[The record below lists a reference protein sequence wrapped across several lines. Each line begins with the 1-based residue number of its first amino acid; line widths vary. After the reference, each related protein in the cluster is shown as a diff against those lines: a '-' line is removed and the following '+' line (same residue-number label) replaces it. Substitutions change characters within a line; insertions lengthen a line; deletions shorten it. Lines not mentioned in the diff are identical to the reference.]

1 MPYIEREDDRVLA
14 ATEWVDR
21 ELIRMVPGVLF
32 DPDRKI
38 WRAPLSWATCLAMRG
53 VFQDRL
59 VIGPELTAWA
69 NEEYASRIQ
78 PSLALR
84 PLTEGIEHDVESL
97 TGKRLFPFQGP
108 GVSWLMW
115 AVDCLL
121 GDDMGA
127 GKTIQMVVAL
137 KLLKDFGFDPFPA
150 CVIVPNSTKREPW
163 AATFADWDPD
173 VEVVVIGGSP
183 AAKRKQFAAI
193 AESTAQGVPA
203 AAIINWEAVRLH
215 SRLAPYGNQR
225 FIKCIEH
232 GGEDPNIK
240 VSRCESHPKELNA
253 IPWRT
258 VVADEAHKMKDP
270 TSKQTRAVWAVQ
282 HSPTVTRRWAATGTP
297 IADTPADL
305 WPIMHGLA
313 KHEYPRRPDFID
325 RYTLAGFDVFGMLN
339 IVGLNPVT
347 KNEFFG
353 FLDPRF
359 RRMPKWLVLKHLPP
373 KLRQRRY
380 AEMSAKQMKAYTELS
395 DGMVTRLEDGS
406 IVVTTNNLTLN
417 TRLIQFSSA
426 YATVDEEGKVKLT
439 DPSSKIDVLMEIL
452 EEAGDR
458 SVVVCAES
466 RQLIELACAR
476 LEAHRPKP
484 YSMSKIVGG
493 MSDAERGQSLS
504 DFQSRKTQVMLF
516 TIKAGSVGLTMTAA
530 DTIVFLQR
538 SWSML
543 ENKQSEDRVHRIGSE
558 QHESIQ
564 IVDIV
569 APGTVE
575 ESQIERLYVK
585 MARLEEI
592 TRDSER
598 MHELAAQGDA
608 NAAYQLRLLEQE
620 AYDILSSTLD
630 Q

>member
-1 MPYIEREDDRVLA
+1 MPYIEREGDRILA

-21 ELIRMVPGVLF
+21 ELIRMVPGTLF
-32 DPDRKI
+32 DPKRKV
-38 WRAPLSWATCLAMRG
+38 WHMPLSWSACVAMRG
-53 VFQDRL
+53 VFQQRL
-59 VIGPELTAWA
+59 QVGPELQAWA
-69 NEEYASRIQ
+69 TEELTSRIQ

-84 PLTEGIEHDVESL
+84 PLIEGVEHDVESV

-115 AVDCLL
+115 AVHALL

-137 KLLKDFGFDPFPA
+137 RLLRLAGFDPFPV
-150 CVIVPNSTKREPW
+150 CCIVPNSTKRDPW
-163 AATFADWDPD
+163 AETFKEWDPD
-173 VEVVVIGGSP
+173 VHVITIGGSASKKTKAFKE
-183 AAKRKQFAAI
+183 AA
-193 AESTAQGVPA
+193 ELDAQGVPVA
-203 AAIINWEAVRLH
+203 VVINWEAVRLH
-215 SRLAPYGNQR
+215 SRLAPYGSQR
-225 FIKCIEH
+225 FIKCVEH
-232 GGEDPNIK
+232 GGEDPTIK

-253 IPWRT
+253 IPWHT
-258 VVADEAHKMKDP
+258 VIADEAHKMKDP
-270 TSKQTRAVWAVQ
+270 GSKQTRAVWAVQ

-313 KHEYPRRPDFID
+313 PHEYPRRPDFID

-339 IVGLNPVT
+339 IVGLNPLT
-347 KNEFFG
+347 KDELFSFF
-353 FLDPRF
+353 DPRF
-359 RRMPKWLVLKHLPP
+359 RRMPKWLVLKQLPP
-373 KLRQRRY
+373 KIRSKRY
-380 AEMSAKQMKAYTELS
+380 AEMSAKQLKAYNDLS

-406 IVVTTNNLTLN
+406 VVVSTNNLTLN
-417 TRLIQFSSA
+417 TRLLQFSSA

-439 DPSSKIDVLMEIL
+439 EPSSKLDVLDEIL

-466 RQLIELACAR
+466 RQLIELAAAR
-476 LEAHRPKP
+476 LEKRHVPH
-484 YSMSKIVGG
+484 SKIVGG
-493 MSDAERGQSLS
+493 MSDAERHQSLS
-504 DFQSRKTQVMLF
+504 DFQSRVTKVMLF

-564 IVDIV
+564 VIDII

-575 ESQIERLYVK
+575 ESQIDRLHVK

-592 TRDSER
+592 TRDQAR
-598 MHELAAQGDA
+598 MHEMASQGDA
-608 NAAYQLRLLEQE
+608 HAAQQIALLDQE
-620 AYDILSSTLD
+620 AHNILMSNLD
-630 Q
+630 D